1 MELKFIGILKC
12 APKSKVK
19 NLLGQREYYVYLH
32 CMTTT
37 CKHVLYRMSINVRF
51 YLFLMIVAHEHIK
64 SILIILPF
72 HGFVYM
78 IRSNRIYNFIV
89 YKHIFLCFDWITHRK
104 NCSINLFHVRIFT
117 VPIRAIYKFISYV
130 ESVVMNIINLL

>member
-78 IRSNRIYNFIV
+78 IRSNRVYNFIV
-89 YKHIFLCFDWITHRK
+89 
-104 NCSINLFHVRIFT
+104 T
-117 VPIRAIYKFISYV
+117 VPIRAIYKFVSYF
-130 ESVVMNIINLL
+130 ESVIMNIINLL